1 MIMRDLINLIDAATI
16 TEAVNTS
23 VEQIA
28 QQAGFET
35 KSSGNKLAVLAQ
47 IPDGA
52 KKNEFRKEIFRDLLS
67 AFLKQVPELGP
78 FAGVDA
84 KISSLGF
91 IGFEN
96 DNTKVV
102 IKDLGVQGEKSAG
115 VANEAE
121 LASILQSMVEKYK
134 SINVEFRDPRGKTL
148 KIDDVT
154 EVEMT
159 GKDVKSRKKADVVL
173 KSDSKRLPVSL
184 KKLDAETWESADTMF
199 GKKARE
205 IIDDL
210 VDKGVVELKKL
221 PGDDG
226 YALSKEIVVEPTEE
240 EAMNAIFGADI
251 NPQGGIVIQTF
262 EPEHFVQEGNK
273 ITIECHAVIKTKD
286 DIPESHLMVWLIRNN
301 AGRLSKSLGIRGLR
315 PMASVLT
322 RAIGKKGDK
331 DVVLVDKDG
340 NIVKTPAASKPA
352 KTSADD
358 LDAVTASPKFTGP
371 GAKAA
376 RGQEKIKKDPKT
388 LGRRLRAG

>member
-1 MIMRDLINLIDAATI
+1 
-16 TEAVNTS
+16 
-23 VEQIA
+23 
-28 QQAGFET
+28 
-35 KSSGNKLAVLAQ
+35 
-47 IPDGA
+47 
-52 KKNEFRKEIFRDLLS
+52 
-67 AFLKQVPELGP
+67 
-78 FAGVDA
+78 
-84 KISSLGF
+84 
-91 IGFEN
+91 
-96 DNTKVV
+96 
-102 IKDLGVQGEKSAG
+102 
-115 VANEAE
+115 
-121 LASILQSMVEKYK
+121 
-134 SINVEFRDPRGKTL
+134 
-148 KIDDVT
+148 
-154 EVEMT
+154 
-159 GKDVKSRKKADVVL
+159 
-173 KSDSKRLPVSL
+173 
-184 KKLDAETWESADTMF
+184 MF
-199 GKKARE
+199 GEKARE

-340 NIVKTPAASKPA
+340 NIVKKPAASKPA

>member
-35 KSSGNKLAVLAQ
+35 KSSGNKLAVLVQ

-102 IKDLGVQGEKSAG
+102 VKDLGVQGEKSAG

-134 SINVEFRDPRGKTL
+134 SIDVEFRDPRGKSL
-148 KIDDVT
+148 KIDNVT

-199 GKKARE
+199 GEKARE

-340 NIVKTPAASKPA
+340 NIVKKPAASKSA